1 MKKTT
6 VLLSM
11 MLLAGFV
18 CMPSS
23 LSAAG
28 KLNGTLKLDSAAASP
43 APLPAAP
50 QAKKQQWASR
60 AEYDAFQAFVKEKD
74 PQGRIK
80 LIQAFIA
87 KYPKSDFLANA
98 YVAEMQTY
106 VQMGSGHTGDATA
119 AANKAL
125 ADDPNNLEA
134 LSYLSFTFPYTFKP
148 GPDASAELA
157 KAAQN
162 AQHGLEVLQ
171 NLQKPAGITEQQF
184 EQYVQPKKKRAVFN
198 VAAGFAALQQKNYNQ
213 AIKSLEAAAQDEPDN
228 LLIYSFLGQ
237 AYYNES
243 PREINKAIWNLA
255 KASAMAES
263 SNSPNAAQLKKFYS
277 QVYEAQH
284 GSNAGE
290 DTLLASVKSQQ
301 SMPADFAVAPPP
313 EHAPTGNTSIDGF
326 YKVED
331 AIMVGGNTAEQNWAQ
346 LKGQPMGMVGHVD
359 SVEPGTDPKTYLVRV
374 DITPESQAKDGTFD
388 IVLQDSQPGVNLLQ
402 AGDPVQFTGDIASY
416 STTPNFTLTLND
428 VKIDPSVLKMA
439 QERKAAA
446 DQKKKA
452 AAKKGK

>member
-1 MKKTT
+1 
-6 VLLSM
+6 
-11 MLLAGFV
+11 
-18 CMPSS
+18 
-23 LSAAG
+23 
-28 KLNGTLKLDSAAASP
+28 
-43 APLPAAP
+43 
-50 QAKKQQWASR
+50 
-60 AEYDAFQAFVKEKD
+60 
-74 PQGRIK
+74 
-80 LIQAFIA
+80 
-87 KYPKSDFLANA
+87 
-98 YVAEMQTY
+98 
-106 VQMGSGHTGDATA
+106 
-119 AANKAL
+119 
-125 ADDPNNLEA
+125 
-134 LSYLSFTFPYTFKP
+134 
-148 GPDASAELA
+148 
-157 KAAQN
+157 
-162 AQHGLEVLQ
+162 VLQ
-171 NLQKPAGITEQQF
+171 SEQKPAGQSQGQF
-184 EQYVQPKKKRAVFN
+184 EARIKLERGAFN
-198 VAAGFAALQQKNYNQ
+198 VAVGYAALLQKNYSQ
-213 AIKSLEAAAQDEPDN
+213 AIKSLTAAAQDEPDN

-290 DTLLASVKSQQ
+290 DKLLADVKSQQ
-301 SMPADFAVAPPP
+301 SIPSDFAVAPPP

-346 LKGQPMGMVGHVD
+346 LKGQPLGMVGKVD
-359 SVEPGTDPKTYLVRV
+359 SVEPGTAPKTYLVRV
-374 DITPESQAKDGTFD
+374 DITPKSQAKDGTFD

-416 STTPNFTLTLND
+416 STTPNFTLTLDN
-428 VKIDPSVLKMA
+428 VKIDQSVLKMA